1 MSTPSQTASP
11 ARARPLEDV
20 KAETIRRAGKLNPL
34 DGVRPEDGVQVANAL
49 KSLDRD
55 EWAAEWSKLGARAES
70 DAEQLEKSGGDRKQ
84 VRDRYL
90 LAFNYFRIARY
101 PCPVSEAT
109 QKAYEN
115 SLRAF
120 RKAARYFD
128 PPLETIELAF
138 EGRKLIGYLQ
148 IPHGIRKPP
157 VIMHW
162 GGVDGWKEDRTKAH
176 ALMHE
181 AGCAAFAIDMPGTG
195 ENEIKYTDP
204 RADRVFATFIDYLL
218 TRDDLDARRL
228 GVWGGSY
235 GAYWAAK
242 LAHTEAKR
250 LKGAVFQG
258 GNAHYGFLPEW
269 MKPALT
275 ERATAAIFGPI
286 GLFQARSRAMGV
298 KSLEEF
304 LEVAPKLSLQYQG
317 LVDGP
322 CAPLLCVNGK
332 LDDQAPVD
340 DIYFLLEHGNPKE
353 ARVYPKGLHMG
364 RGGGVTDEEI
374 WQMTVGWLELRLS
387 Q

>member
-1 MSTPSQTASP
+1 MNTPTQTASP
-11 ARARPLEDV
+11 ARARPLEEV

-34 DGVRPEDGVQVANAL
+34 DGINPEDGVTVANAL
-49 KSLDRD
+49 KSIDRD
-55 EWAAEWSKLGARAES
+55 EWAAEWSKLGARAEKEAS
-70 DAEQLEKSGGDRKQ
+70 EAEARGDKKHA
-84 VRDRYL
+84 RDTYM

-101 PCPVSEAT
+101 PCPVSDAT
-109 QKAYEN
+109 EKAYQD

-120 RKAARYFD
+120 RKAAKYFD
-128 PPLETIELAF
+128 PPLETVELSF

-148 IPHGIRKPP
+148 VPHGIRKPP

-162 GGVDGWKEDRTKAH
+162 GGVDGWKEDRSKAH
-176 ALMHE
+176 GLMHE
-181 AGCAAFAIDMPGTG
+181 AGCAGLAIDMPGTG
-195 ENEIKYTDP
+195 ESPVKYIDP
-204 RADRVFATFIDYLL
+204 RADRIFSTFIDYLL
-218 TRDDLDARRL
+218 TRDDIDATRL

-242 LAHTEAKR
+242 LAPTEAKR

-258 GNAHYGFLPEW
+258 GNVHHGFQPQW

-275 ERATAAIFGPI
+275 ERASAAIFGPI
-286 GLFQARSRAMGV
+286 QLFQSRSRAMGV

-304 LEVAPKLSLQYQG
+304 LGVAPKLSLEYQG
-317 LVDGP
+317 LIDKP

-332 LDDQAPVD
+332 LDDQAPVE
-340 DIYFLLEHGNPKE
+340 DIYYLLEHGSPKE
-353 ARVYPKGLHMG
+353 ARVYPKGAHMG

-374 WQMTVGWLELRLS
+374 WQTIVGWLKARLS

>member
-1 MSTPSQTASP
+1 MNTSTQPASP
-11 ARARPLEDV
+11 ARARPLEEV

-34 DGVRPEDGVQVANAL
+34 DGINPEDGVTVANAL
-49 KSLDRD
+49 KSIDRD
-55 EWAAEWSKLGARAES
+55 EWAAQWSKLGAGAEKQAADFEARGDKKQAR
-70 DAEQLEKSGGDRKQ
+70 DA
-84 VRDRYL
+84 YM

-101 PCPVSEAT
+101 PCPISDAT

-115 SLRAF
+115 SLSAF
-120 RKAARYFD
+120 KKAARYFD
-128 PPLETIELAF
+128 PPLEIVELPF
-138 EGRKLIGYLQ
+138 EGQKLIGYLQ
-148 IPHGIRKPP
+148 VPHGVKKPP
-157 VIMHW
+157 VIMSW

-176 ALMHE
+176 PLMHE

-195 ENEIKYTDP
+195 ESPVKYTDP
-204 RADRVFATFIDYLL
+204 RADRVFSTFIDYLL
-218 TRDDLDARRL
+218 TRDDVDATRL

-258 GNAHYGFLPEW
+258 GNVHHGFQPQW

-275 ERATAAIFGPI
+275 ERAAVAIFGPI

-304 LEVAPKLSLQYQG
+304 LEVAPKLSLEYQG
-317 LVDGP
+317 LIDKP

-332 LDDQAPVD
+332 LDDQAPVE
-340 DIYFLLEHGNPKE
+340 DIYYLLEHGSPKE
-353 ARVYPKGLHMG
+353 ARIYPKGAHMG

-374 WQMTVGWLELRLS
+374 WQTIVGWLKLRMS